1 MNSKSNIG
9 LIGLAVMGQNL
20 ALNMERNG
28 WQVSVWNRTTKVV
41 DNFING
47 RAKGKNIVDCE
58 SLEDFTTTLETPR
71 IVMMMVRAGN
81 AVDEVIEKIVPYLS
95 EGNILIDGG
104 NSYFRD
110 TERRVKDMYARG
122 FYSVGAGVSGG
133 EEGALMVRR
142 LCRAVQLKHGRG

>member
-1 MNSKSNIG
+1 M
-9 LIGLAVMGQNL
+9 
-20 ALNMERNG
+20 
-28 WQVSVWNRTTKVV
+28 
-41 DNFING
+41 
-47 RAKGKNIVDCE
+47 DCE

-122 FYSVGAGVSGG
+122 FYSVGASVSGG